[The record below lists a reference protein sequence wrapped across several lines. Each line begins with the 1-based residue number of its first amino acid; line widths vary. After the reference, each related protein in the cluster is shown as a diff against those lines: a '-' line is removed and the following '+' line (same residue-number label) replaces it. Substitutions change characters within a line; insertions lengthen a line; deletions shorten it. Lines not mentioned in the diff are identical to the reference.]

1 MMILSV
7 RPDYFRVSTGIAC
20 NGSGVN
26 EVALLQ
32 NFKNSRNSKG
42 QFHLTICYM
51 KCFFGEGKRK
61 RKICFKNTFRD

>member
-1 MMILSV
+1 MRMNNFYPLPKHYRNSV
-7 RPDYFRVSTGIAC
+7 RWRGLNFAY

-42 QFHLTICYM
+42 QFHLTPCYM
-51 KCFFGEGKRK
+51 KCFFGGGKK
-61 RKICFKNTFRD
+61 RN